1 MTSASASLSALTWF
15 AHICAVWLVGLVVG
29 WAVSAPPPGVGAA
42 AEILNHN
49 LEPRPRLRDLA
60 LTPLR
65 PSAPPPQ
72 LPRPKWAKRGL
83 DTRAALGASP
93 LGAWLSP
100 AFSHALVAW
109 NASLVAREVW
119 YRFQTPG
126 TARALAREAWAALRA
141 RRAPRWPASAGAGK
155 GEFEPL
161 EPLEPLAR
169 DALPGW
175 PVAAAELELFRDAVE
190 RGAGPAWEP
199 LLTRAYP
206 GVTYSAWRR
215 WLPSGRTEYKSTT
228 VVEDA
233 TPTEAMDF
241 YLDDAGRP
249 RWDAMITAT
258 ALVEAAHAPAHR
270 CQVVRWV
277 RSFPF
282 AFLSAREYVI
292 ARRVF
297 AGAPTP
303 AGPTLYAVTRSVEH
317 AAAPRAEGLV
327 RMEAFYSI
335 WRSAAVPCPRG
346 SGRPATETTL
356 LHFEDFGV
364 PEHLARFAVRH
375 GMPGFVSKVPA
386 AMRAYVDARRAGGA
400 PAPPPAPPPL
410 PPRAA
415 PAAPASGGSPPWPP
429 ALSRAPSAASVAS
442 FAASD
447 ASASSSFLDDSAS
460 ERSGRVPRAPSMR
473 SLGYMLLASGVAIA
487 LSRSASAPGL
497 AAAAEEEASS
507 AAPKR
512 SPRSR
517 HGHAGQLSLAALRQR
532 HGKRHGHG
540 HGHGH
545 GPRAGRA
552 AGGEG
557 AAAAPLPPAHRRAHP
572 APERA

>member
-1 MTSASASLSALTWF
+1 
-15 AHICAVWLVGLVVG
+15 
-29 WAVSAPPPGVGAA
+29 
-42 AEILNHN
+42 
-49 LEPRPRLRDLA
+49 
-60 LTPLR
+60 
-65 PSAPPPQ
+65 
-72 LPRPKWAKRGL
+72 
-83 DTRAALGASP
+83 
-93 LGAWLSP
+93 
-100 AFSHALVAW
+100 
-109 NASLVAREVW
+109 
-119 YRFQTPG
+119 
-126 TARALAREAWAALRA
+126 
-141 RRAPRWPASAGAGK
+141 
-155 GEFEPL
+155 
-161 EPLEPLAR
+161 
-169 DALPGW
+169 
-175 PVAAAELELFRDAVE
+175 
-190 RGAGPAWEP
+190 
-199 LLTRAYP
+199 
-206 GVTYSAWRR
+206 
-215 WLPSGRTEYKSTT
+215 
-228 VVEDA
+228 
-233 TPTEAMDF
+233 MDF

-327 RMEAFYSI
+327 RMEAFYSM

-375 GMPGFVSKVPA
+375 GMPAFVSKVPA
-386 AMRAYVDARRAGGA
+386 AMRAYVDVRRAGGA
-400 PAPPPAPPPL
+400 PSPSPAAAPP

-415 PAAPASGGSPPWPP
+415 PAAPAGGGPPPRPP

-442 FAASD
+442 AASAASFAASD
-447 ASASSSFLDDSAS
+447 ASAPSSFLDDSAS
-460 ERSGRVPRAPSMR
+460 ERSGRAPRAPSMR
-473 SLGYMLLASGVAIA
+473 SLGYVLLASGVALA

-497 AAAAEEEASS
+497 AAAAEEEAAA

-512 SPRSR
+512 SPRGR

-540 HGHGH
+540 HGHG
-545 GPRAGRA
+545 PRAGRA

-557 AAAAPLPPAHRRAHP
+557 ASSAPLPPARRRAHP